1 MEVINFLSSN
11 NLTNFGDV
19 KTALEGV
26 GCVVKDEGNL
36 YSLYYRRNPENPNVL
51 TGFQRSCNGVIF
63 EKESNKIVCI
73 SYDKFL
79 KLNTDL
85 NEHFKG
91 DFENLVL
98 ENSVEGTL
106 IRVFYYEGKFRVA
119 TKKCI
124 DANKSQWGS
133 NKSFGAMF
141 KEAVQGTEFKNFQFE
156 NNKVYFFNLLH
167 PENSVVFPRGK
178 VRLDLL
184 EVFRIE
190 DNKVYLEQSEFK
202 VNYRHTG
209 ISSYNE
215 LMEYMN
221 SQTIESMGHQGL
233 VVYHK
238 NAPYIKQRIQF
249 PLYTK
254 SRKVFGNEPS
264 LFLKFLGMRDNKEK
278 MVEYIKYFPSS
289 KNIFLEY
296 ENELIK
302 FVENIHRLYLDVKV
316 FKKTITIQKNFRK
329 LIYNLHGIYLRD
341 RDPISYS
348 IIMDHLM
355 GLNHKLVEFLYNNY
369 KNNGMKEQVPDSMF

>member
-11 NLTNFGDV
+11 NLTNFEGV
-19 KTALEGV
+19 KMALEGE

-36 YSLYYRRNPENPNVL
+36 YSVYYRRNSENPNVL

-124 DANKSQWGS
+124 DAYKSQWGTK
-133 NKSFGAMF
+133 KSFGELF
-141 KEAVQGTEFKNFQFE
+141 NEAVQSTEFKNFQFK
-156 NNKVYFFNLLH
+156 NNNVYFFNLLH

-190 DNKVYLEQSEFK
+190 DNKVYLEHSEFK
-202 VNYRHTG
+202 ANYRHTG

-215 LMEYMN
+215 LIEYMN
-221 SQTIESMGHQGL
+221 SQTVENMGHQGL
-233 VVYHK
+233 VVYNK
-238 NAPYIKQRIQF
+238 NASYIKQRIQF

-254 SRKVFGNEPS
+254 SREVFGNEPS

-302 FVENIHRLYLDVKV
+302 FVENIHRLYLGVKV

-329 LIYNLHGIYLRD
+329 LIYDIHGIYLREHT
-341 RDPISYS
+341 PISYS

-369 KNNGMKEQVPDSMF
+369 KNNGMKEQVQDEF